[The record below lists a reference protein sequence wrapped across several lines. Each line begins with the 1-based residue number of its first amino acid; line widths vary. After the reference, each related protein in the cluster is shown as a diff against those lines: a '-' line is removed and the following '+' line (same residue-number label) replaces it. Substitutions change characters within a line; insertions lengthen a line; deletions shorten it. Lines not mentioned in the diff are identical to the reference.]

1 MRGGEELGVVKSR
14 CIGFICSIQ
23 KMICDSC
30 GREYSFDEVKEKSE
44 IIYELD
50 KQEISIIFLYVKS
63 RDNNSF

>member
-1 MRGGEELGVVKSR
+1 MVNSR
-14 CIGFICSIQ
+14 CIGFISSIQ

-30 GREYSFDEVKEKSE
+30 GREYSFDVVKEKSE